1 MVLISFN
8 GATEIWAYNFGQ
20 HYIIYFINAS
30 VSSVLF
36 YNICKRFRT
45 SGAIIKISI
54 GTFLILGLHDTI
66 LQICTKIYS
75 VVGLPNLYVLSSFIV
90 MLVCYWLI
98 RLVFR
103 HCPVLLGK

>member
-1 MVLISFN
+1 MGIQFRSALHHI
-8 GATEIWAYNFGQ
+8 
-20 HYIIYFINAS
+20 
-30 VSSVLF
+30 F
-36 YNICKRFRT
+36 YQCLRFLCTILQYLQKIQNKR
-45 SGAIIKISI
+45 AIIKISI